1 MIFTWGDIRRGTL
14 AIVLVIVPTV
24 LLGTYIGPALQSYHI
39 TGQGLW
45 ELKQT
50 NVPDEVIGPV
60 QELRLQPFFFK
71 FRLISEIKS
80 RIANPE
86 LFNKYQKKNRGSNTN
101 NFQKCCG
108 IYFSCYHSV
117 ILFCF
122 MVHNKKMVSKWK
134 SLKRKL
140 NCKT

>member
-14 AIVLVIVPTV
+14 AIVLVIIPTV

-60 QELRLQPFFFK
+60 HELRLQPFFFK

-86 LFNKYQKKNRGSNTN
+86 LFNKYQKKIEG
-101 NFQKCCG
+101 Q
-108 IYFSCYHSV
+108 IQ
-117 ILFCF
+117 II
-122 MVHNKKMVSKWK
+122 SKSAVEYIFLAIIALYYLVLWYTTRRWFPNGK
-134 SLKRKL
+134 V
-140 NCKT
+140 

>member
-50 NVPDEVIGPV
+50 NVPDEVIGPMH
-60 QELRLQPFFFK
+60 ELRLQPFFFK

-86 LFNKYQKKNRGSNTN
+86 LFNKYQKKIEGQIQIISKSAVEYI
-101 NFQKCCG
+101 FLA
-108 IYFSCYHSV
+108 IIALYYFVLWYTTRRWFPNGKV
-117 ILFCF
+117 
-122 MVHNKKMVSKWK
+122 
-134 SLKRKL
+134 
-140 NCKT
+140 

>member
-24 LLGTYIGPALQSYHI
+24 LLGTYIGSALQSYHI

-60 QELRLQPFFFK
+60 HELRLQPFFFK

-86 LFNKYQKKNRGSNTN
+86 LFNKYQKKIEGQIQIIPKSAVEYI
-101 NFQKCCG
+101 FLA
-108 IYFSCYHSV
+108 IIALYYSV
-117 ILFCF
+117 LWYTTRRWFPNGK
-122 MVHNKKMVSKWK
+122 V
-134 SLKRKL
+134 
-140 NCKT
+140 